1 MTGAEIRH
9 HRELKGWTKEVL
21 AEQLGIHV
29 HTLNRY
35 EHGTTSPS
43 RFIQAKACRIFGIR
57 EDQHVRD
64 VIKGI
69 IPAAEQPY
77 WKWAADFAEDQELTL
92 TAYLRGL
99 VVDDYHRHHPPV
111 REGWKR

>member
-1 MTGAEIRH
+1 MTGPEILY
-9 HRELKGWTKEVL
+9 HRERKGWTQETL
-21 AEQLGIHV
+21 ADQLGIHAR
-29 HTLNRY
+29 TLNRY
-35 EHGTTSPS
+35 ERGITFPS
-43 RFIQAKACRIFGIR
+43 RLTQAKACRIFGIR

-77 WKWAADFAEDQELTL
+77 WKWATDFAGDQEITM

-99 VVDDYHRHHPPV
+99 VVDDYHRHHLPV
-111 REGWKR
+111 REGWKK